1 MLIKI
6 IRQASIVSL
15 IAVICLGGL
24 GISGSRSIV
33 YAEKVDSFMDN
44 FNDPQKI
51 GTLGYL
57 ASWPQGKIQWKT
69 DHAEV
74 VDGKFVLTFDDSG
87 SEGTTYASAQFT
99 TFENYGYGR
108 YSASIKAAKDE
119 GLITNFYVY
128 SANEDWTLENIVE
141 ARVLGGSPS
150 KLNIRWTKDNI
161 KQEKFITLNFDASA
175 KYNDY
180 EFEWSEDAIKWYV
193 NDELVTTATDGI
205 PSNPGGL
212 IVNLMADDVVNYTGP
227 NQASFDYIKY
237 HKFGEDDPEND
248 IDQGPPI
255 GVEPPVPTSPAYSF
269 TDGFDSFNNELWYK
283 SDGWGNGPDF
293 NVGWQADH
301 VEFSDGKMVLRLDDT
316 PSSGKPYSSGEY
328 ATTALHGYGR
338 IESRLKVAKGD
349 GLVTSIFTYSP
360 NADEIDIEIL
370 GKDPT
375 KMETNYY
382 VKGVRGLKA
391 HAIIDLG
398 FDASADFHDYAIEW
412 SWNYIRWYVDGELV
426 RNVESNKGDL
436 PSESSTIMTNL
447 WAGAGAAADTWTNKF
462 DYPGTPIRAYY
473 DSIKFTPEISFSKPS
488 YELRVGETISTTVH
502 SLVPG
507 GAVTDV
513 TREASYRFVGEDNG
527 VLRLTDDGN
536 LVGLKEGTS
545 VIQATYQ
552 NTTALANIVIKNVF
566 SGGGGVNSGSEV
578 STSVTT
584 PVNDI
589 LAKLMLKAGIADQIS
604 IGDDIKIG
612 IPVGATDQDLEITI
626 KKMTDTNNLDG
637 KQKDLLSSVYNVTLN
652 KINHFLAPLVLTIK
666 FDEKKLSGQ
675 QQPSIFYYDEMKED
689 WVELGGKIKGD
700 LITVEVEQLTKF
712 AVFAV
717 EKVVETPTSSQFI
730 DIANHWAKADL
741 LSALEAGFISGYS
754 DHTFRPDNTI
764 TRSEFTIMLVKALQ
778 IKNEDDSMVAFT
790 DETKIGDWA
799 KQAISQAASAKITLG
814 YEDGSF
820 RPDSPITRNEMVT
833 MIARALQLSNEAY
846 SLTSFDD
853 QVDIPSWARPY
864 FAAAIEHGILEGRP
878 NNELGPFG
886 TATRAEAVIMLLR
899 AGK

>member
-1 MLIKI
+1 MLNKI

-87 SEGTTYASAQFT
+87 NEETTYASAQFT
-99 TFENYGYGR
+99 TFDNYGYGR

-161 KQEKFITLNFDASA
+161 RKEKLITLNFDASA
-175 KYNDY
+175 EYNDY
-180 EFEWSEDAIKWYV
+180 AFEWSEDAIKWYV

-237 HKFGEDDPEND
+237 QKFGEVDPED
-248 IDQGPPI
+248 DTDQGPPN
-255 GVEPPVPTSPAYSF
+255 GVEPPEPTSSAYSF

-338 IESRLKVAKGD
+338 IEGRLKVAKGD
-349 GLVTSIFTYSP
+349 GLVSSIFTYSP

-436 PSESSTIMTNL
+436 PSESSTIMANL

-488 YELRVGETISTTVH
+488 YELRAGETISTTVF

-507 GAVTDV
+507 GAEIDV
-513 TREASYRFVGEDNG
+513 TSEASYRFVGEDNG
-527 VLRLTDDGN
+527 VVRLTDDGN

-552 NTTALANIVIKNVF
+552 NATALAN
-566 SGGGGVNSGSEV
+566 
-578 STSVTT
+578 VT
-584 PVNDI
+584 I
-589 LAKLMLKAGIADQIS
+589 
-604 IGDDIKIG
+604 
-612 IPVGATDQDLEITI
+612 
-626 KKMTDTNNLDG
+626 
-637 KQKDLLSSVYNVTLN
+637 
-652 KINHFLAPLVLTIK
+652 
-666 FDEKKLSGQ
+666 
-675 QQPSIFYYDEMKED
+675 
-689 WVELGGKIKGD
+689 
-700 LITVEVEQLTKF
+700 
-712 AVFAV
+712 
-717 EKVVETPTSSQFI
+717 
-730 DIANHWAKADL
+730 
-741 LSALEAGFISGYS
+741 
-754 DHTFRPDNTI
+754 RPDNTI
-764 TRSEFTIMLVKALQ
+764 SRAEFTVMLVKALSV
-778 IKNEDDSMVAFT
+778 KNEDDSKIEFT
-790 DETKIGDWA
+790 DEAKIGDWA
-799 KQAISQAASAKITLG
+799 KQAIAQATSAKITLG

-820 RPDSPITRNEMVT
+820 RPDSPITRNEMVS
-833 MIARALQLSNEAY
+833 MIARAMQLSNEAY

-853 QVDIPSWARPY
+853 HDDIPSWARPY

-878 NNELGPFG
+878 NNELGPFEI
-886 TATRAEAVIMLLR
+886 ATRAEAVMMLLR